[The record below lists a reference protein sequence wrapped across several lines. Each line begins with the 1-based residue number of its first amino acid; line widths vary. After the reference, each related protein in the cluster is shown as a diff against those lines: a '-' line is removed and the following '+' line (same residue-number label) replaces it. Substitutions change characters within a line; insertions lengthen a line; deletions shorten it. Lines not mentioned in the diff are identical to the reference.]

1 MWLQKTSA
9 HVFIGGIMWI
19 KSLDGIDN
27 KILNLLLDNG
37 RMSYSEIG
45 NIVGLSR
52 TAVKNR
58 INELEEQGIISGYR
72 AIINPQK
79 APEMMTFLMNVETQ
93 AEHFETAKMRF
104 REAEE
109 TVTIVQTTG
118 NCHLTIICVASSV
131 AEMRTFVNKAYKE
144 IEGITSINVHT
155 ILDIIKGSVIPET

>member
-1 MWLQKTSA
+1 
-9 HVFIGGIMWI
+9 MWI